1 MLVPLLLG
9 VGLGDLLAGLPINH
23 EHEFTGDFGNL
34 LTGYGLWTGVTVLG
48 LCLLHG
54 ATFLKLRTTG
64 VVRDRACSLVAP
76 LGWVAT
82 ALVLGFV
89 IWTKSITSG
98 SEVPDPVQVLA
109 LIAVFTTALLA
120 GSDHDGWSFT
130 ASAVA
135 IAATIGSIFI
145 ELYPNVMVSST
156 NAAYNLTVHN
166 AASGGYALKVMTI
179 VAVIFFPLVLLYQ
192 GWSFHVF
199 RGRVAGPEGGGGA
212 RRPPR
217 VPADL
222 SAAGAGRAL
231 IAPQFGVAPV
241 ALHQRGV
248 RAPFGDPAAFEHHD
262 LVHLLEALEV
272 VGDEQHGAPRG
283 GVEELRRERASGG
296 QVEVLA
302 GLVEDQHRETRQ
314 QRPRERQAAS
324 LAARDAPAV
333 LPDLRGGA
341 VGERPDPVEQ
351 AHPLERVEQLA
362 LARVAA
368 GEAQVLLD
376 RGVEDVGVLGHEPD
390 HAADLIGRE
399 VVDLDPVEG
408 DRTAVGQETDERPRE
423 RRLARPA
430 GADQGHP

>member
-1 MLVPLLLG
+1 MLHLNTLWFVVIAVLWVGFFVLEGFDFGVGALHMVVGRDEQERRVAVSTIGPWWDGNEVWLIVAGAGTFAAFPAWYATMFSALYLALLLILAGLMARGVSLEYTTRRDGVRWRRRWRWALTAGSVLVPLLLG

-23 EHEFTGDFGNL
+23 EHEFTGNFGNL

-199 RGRVAGPEGGGGA
+199 RGRVAGPDGGGGSAQAPRRA
-212 RRPPR
+212 R
-217 VPADL
+217 
-222 SAAGAGRAL
+222 RAL
-231 IAPQFGVAPV
+231 IAPQLGVA
-241 ALHQRGV
+241 RG
-248 RAPFGDPAAFEHHD
+248 RAPSARRACPVRRPGRLRAARSRPS
-262 LVHLLEALEV
+262 
-272 VGDEQHGAPRG
+272 PRG
-283 GVEELRRERASGG
+283 
-296 QVEVLA
+296 
-302 GLVEDQHRETRQ
+302 
-314 QRPRERQAAS
+314 PRG
-324 LAARDAPAV
+324 
-333 LPDLRGGA
+333 RG
-341 VGERPDPVEQ
+341 
-351 AHPLERVEQLA
+351 
-362 LARVAA
+362 
-368 GEAQVLLD
+368 
-376 RGVEDVGVLGHEPD
+376 
-390 HAADLIGRE
+390 
-399 VVDLDPVEG
+399 
-408 DRTAVGQETDERPRE
+408 
-423 RRLARPA
+423 
-430 GADQGHP
+430 